1 MDNLSPLWMKN
12 ARPQRK
18 RKKTFSFSSF
28 RKEKV
33 RVIKKLV
40 HIVDKHFLDKL
51 IKDELK
57 KLKFFYVRDIIKIWR
72 ICREN
77 I

>member
-1 MDNLSPLWMKN
+1 MHALKEKERRRSL
-12 ARPQRK
+12 
-18 RKKTFSFSSF
+18 FFSF

>member
-12 ARPQRK
+12 ARPQ
-18 RKKTFSFSSF
+18 KKERRRSLFFSF

-51 IKDELK
+51 IKDALK

>member
-1 MDNLSPLWMKN
+1 MDEKCTPS
-12 ARPQRK
+12 
-18 RKKTFSFSSF
+18 KKKKEDVLFFSF

-51 IKDELK
+51 IKEALK